1 MTSHRP
7 CNFHTR
13 GLEEEEC
20 QTFYGLAKNRQ
31 SLAVYLF
38 SFCIGFQVFTI
49 PKKNSSWADKLEID
63 CNILKHDPPKEYYS
77 LSEKMSLP
85 RALQL

>member
-20 QTFYGLAKNRQ
+20 QTFYGLAENRQ

-38 SFCIGFQVFTI
+38 VLVFKYLLFQ
-49 PKKNSSWADKLEID
+49 KNSSWADKLEIN
-63 CNILKHDPPKEYYS
+63 CNILNHDPPKQYYS